1 VKSTLHNLYLWNPV
15 VKRKLKTGR
24 RWAVNH
30 NHTFAV
36 SCYIYCA
43 TCFGFGYKSSWGTIK
58 ILVRRTIFY
67 NMATFSATEISKL
80 CVREA
85 ENKITGITLFIL
97 FSILHF
103 RLLQHTIFC
112 NVEISII
119 WNFILLYT
127 SARSTRFLFLSSP
140 ITPFSQSRNLS
151 HNTYCDTAIARCDW
165 LVPFPFLMYYI
176 TQQKYGRPIPVAAR
190 SKAFLCGRSL
200 GGIAGLN
207 PAGGVDGRLLCLLCV
222 VQVAASA
229 NELITRS
236 EESYPLCV

>member
-1 VKSTLHNLYLWNPV
+1 
-15 VKRKLKTGR
+15 
-24 RWAVNH
+24 
-30 NHTFAV
+30 
-36 SCYIYCA
+36 
-43 TCFGFGYKSSWGTIK
+43 
-58 ILVRRTIFY
+58 
-67 NMATFSATEISKL
+67 MATFSATEISKL

-97 FSILHF
+97 FSVLHF
-103 RLLQHTIFC
+103 RLLQHTVFC

-236 EESYPLCV
+236 EKSYPLCVSNCVWSRKFKRSGLGPIWTVASQSRNKPKKYYVLNDPTKNILLDNNTDFENAKEANYGDHSLRCLF